1 MLLDRLT
8 PGGGGAEVFTA
19 GLAAA
24 LPRDRFDARVCVT
37 RYAEGFLVDQ
47 LRSQGVPLLALGRRS
62 SRDVL
67 PFWRLR
73 DYLRGEGID
82 VLHTHLFGSNLWGS
96 LVGRSSGVPAVVAHE
111 HTWSYEG
118 QPLRKF
124 LDGRVIGRLANAFI
138 AVSRLDSERMV
149 ALEKV
154 PADKVEVIPA
164 AFVPREHDEDTDPRA
179 ELGIPQE
186 APVIGTAVALRPQKA
201 LNVAIDAFS
210 KVLETIPEAHFVVA
224 GEGPCS
230 EDWER
235 YARDIGVSER
245 AHFMGPRSDI
255 ASVIRSF
262 DVATLSSDFEG
273 TPVFLLEAM
282 AYGTAIV
289 ATDVGGV
296 RDVVGGDDT
305 AILVP
310 PRDPEGLAAAYVAL
324 LSDPERRA
332 KMSRAAQ
339 DRLGDFSI
347 ERVSERIAGLYER
360 LLAA

>member
-8 PGGGGAEVFTA
+8 SGGGGAEVFTT

-24 LPRDRFDARVCVT
+24 LPRDRFDVRLCVT

-47 LRSQGVPLLALGRRS
+47 LRSNEIPLLALGRRS

-73 DYLRGEGID
+73 DYLREEGIE

-96 LVGRSSGVPAVVAHE
+96 LVGRSAGVPAVIAHE

-138 AVSRLDSERMV
+138 AVSRRDGERMV
-149 ALEKV
+149 ALERV
-154 PADKVEVIPA
+154 PADKVDVIPA
-164 AFVPREHDEDTDPRA
+164 AFVPRENDPEADLRA
-179 ELGIPQE
+179 ELGISRG
-186 APVIGTAVALRPQKA
+186 ARVIGTAVGLRPQKA
-201 LNVAIDAFS
+201 LDVAIDAFS
-210 KVLETIPEAHFVVA
+210 RVFETMPDAHFVVA
-224 GEGPCS
+224 GDGRCS
-230 EDWER
+230 DAWER
-235 YARDIGVSER
+235 HAHQIGVSER
-245 AHFMGPRSDI
+245 VHFIGPRSDI
-255 ASVIRSF
+255 AGIIGSF

-282 AYGTAIV
+282 AYGAAIA

-296 RDVVGGDDT
+296 RDVVGGEET
-305 AILVP
+305 ALLVP
-310 PRDPEGLAAAYVAL
+310 PRDPEALGAAYLAL
-324 LSDPERRA
+324 LGDPDRRA
-332 KMSRAAQ
+332 KMTRAAK
-339 DRLGDFSI
+339 DRLEEFSI
-347 ERVSERIAGLYER
+347 ERVSERIARLYES
-360 LLAA
+360 LLPA